1 MLSPEYLDA
10 APDALVELLRQLE
23 DDILRDAARRIGKTE
38 QVTDTA
44 QWQLWRL
51 EQLEGL
57 REDVVRRLSQY
68 SGKTD
73 DELRRIFQESGT
85 AALSEDD
92 AVYQAAGKSPPPA
105 NASPAL
111 VNLLNAGYRQ
121 TRGTWQNLTATTAN
135 TVAGQFE
142 AALNRA
148 WFQVSSGAFDYRTA
162 IKQAVDGLSRDMT
175 YVTYPSGH
183 RDTLEV
189 AARRAVLTGVNQT
202 AGKLQ
207 LQRMEDMDC
216 SFVETTAHPGAR
228 PEHALWQGRVFHR
241 GGAVTVDGVEY
252 PDFVSTTG
260 YGTGP
265 GLCGWNCRHSFF
277 PFFPGLSERA
287 YSEEKLREY
296 SARDMEYNGKMY
308 TRYELSQIQR
318 GLERRVRKW
327 KRQYLAEDAA
337 GADTAEASV
346 RLRTAREQLRQ
357 FARQTGLN
365 LDSSR
370 IGVSGFGRSQAG
382 RAAARAKK
390 QGHLTSVN
398 TELPQVQQRSILGS
412 SNQDGGNPNINF
424 VCRLDKELYRVVT
437 EDIRTDEVII
447 TGERIQHIRQRH
459 PNDFERYARYL
470 AEIVTAPDYI
480 LEANKPNT
488 AFLLKEFTEEGKRF
502 ELILRLAV
510 TDDPEGYKNSIIT
523 FLQVQEKR
531 YQRYLR
537 TKKILYSRE

>member
-38 QVTDTA
+38 EITDTA

-57 REDVVRRLSQY
+57 REDVVRLLSQY

-73 DELRRIFQESGT
+73 EELRRIFQDSGT
-85 AALSEDD
+85 VALAEDD
-92 AVYQAAGKSPPPA
+92 AVYQAAGKSPPPV

-111 VNLLNAGYRQ
+111 LNLLNAGYRQ

-135 TVAGQFE
+135 TVTGQFE
-142 AALNRA
+142 AALDRA
-148 WFQVSSGAFDYRTA
+148 WFQVSSGAFSYATA
-162 IKQAVDGLSRDMT
+162 IKRAVDDLSRDMT

-183 RDTLEV
+183 QDTLEV

-252 PDFVSTTG
+252 PDFVSTTS

-296 SARDMEYNGKMY
+296 SARDMEYNGRMY

-318 GLERRVRKW
+318 GLERRVRRW

-337 GADTAEASV
+337 GADTTEASV

-357 FARQTGLN
+357 FARQTGLD
-365 LDSSR
+365 LDSNR
-370 IGVSGFGRSQAG
+370 IGVSGFGRSQAS
-382 RAAARAKK
+382 RASALAARLAADISKVSRYSSTQYQAMLQNAARQQISATCSRLPLEGNADSIAELIREDGTVK
-390 QGHLTSVN
+390 QRRVYGSDGKALIDYDTDDHGKPKWHPTGAHKHEYSYSRKNPRGPACSLT
-398 TELPQVQQRSILGS
+398 EYDLKY
-412 SNQDGGNPNINF
+412 NQDIIREGENYHAPT
-424 VCRLDKELYRVVT
+424 T
-437 EDIRTDEVII
+437 ESSD
-447 TGERIQHIRQRH
+447 
-459 PNDFERYARYL
+459 
-470 AEIVTAPDYI
+470 
-480 LEANKPNT
+480 
-488 AFLLKEFTEEGKRF
+488 
-502 ELILRLAV
+502 
-510 TDDPEGYKNSIIT
+510 
-523 FLQVQEKR
+523 
-531 YQRYLR
+531 
-537 TKKILYSRE
+537 